1 MLHRLLVDMRGAD
14 YGEDAAAGRQ
24 GHRAADAGAGAL
36 DGVHDLLGRLVQ
48 DLMVEGFELDADLL
62 LHDYST
68 IPVTTPAPTVRP
80 PSRMANRSSSSRAT
94 GVLRAPS
101 RFPPAPRIPLSTPPP
116 PAQPPRPAAP
126 PSFPPP
132 PPPPGVLRN
141 LPPPAPPV
149 RRASGRSPTTSTSSP
164 TFTFPRSTRPVAT
177 VPRPVI
183 VKMSSTA
190 IRKGFSTSRTGVGM
204 YESTAS
210 INS

>member
-24 GHRAADAGAGAL
+24 RHRAADAGAGAL

-80 PSRMANRSSSSRAT
+80 PSRMANRSSSSSAP
-94 GVLRAPS
+94 GVISAPP
-101 RFPPAPRIPLSTPPP
+101 RVTLAPAPPLS
-116 PAQPPRPAAP
+116 
-126 PSFPPP
+126 PPP
-132 PPPPGVLRN
+132 PPV
-141 LPPPAPPV
+141 PPA
-149 RRASGRSPTTSTSSP
+149 RRASGRSPPTSTSSP